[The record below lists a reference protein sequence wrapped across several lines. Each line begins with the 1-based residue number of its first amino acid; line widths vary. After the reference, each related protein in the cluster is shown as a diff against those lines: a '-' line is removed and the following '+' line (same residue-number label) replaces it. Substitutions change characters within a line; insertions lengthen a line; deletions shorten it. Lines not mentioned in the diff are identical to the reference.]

1 LLSVQPGQHDAQLFW
16 LMLLSAVHAAA
27 GGAKPPPAAPGF
39 NGQAMVDKV
48 LSELA
53 TMSDAPPVRH

>member
-1 LLSVQPGQHDAQLFW
+1 MSVKPGQHDAQLFW
-16 LMLLSAVHAAA
+16 LALLSAVR
-27 GGAKPPPAAPGF
+27 GF

-53 TMSDAPPVRH
+53 TMSDPPPVRH